1 MNYDRARQSTEPFPL
16 MAPCD
21 ERQEADEDFRD
32 GERDGLPKGWQQL
45 LTDAHGARLYRIVP
59 RNGGCVEWQA
69 EMIVNGE
76 VQRRRCTSEL
86 RARAWL
92 AVWDKPC
99 FTLTLPDSEELNWRF
114 RAGFFRS
121 E

>member
-1 MNYDRARQSTEPFPL
+1 MKNDRARQNFDRFTVTAPL
-16 MAPCD
+16 D
-21 ERQEADEDFRD
+21 DGQESEDDFRD

-45 LTDAHGARLYRIVP
+45 LNDTRGARLYRIAP
-59 RNGGCVEWQA
+59 ANGGDVAWQV

-99 FTLTLPDSEELNWRF
+99 FTLSIPDSEELNWRF
-114 RAGFFRS
+114 RAGFFRR